1 MRFSLIQ
8 SMPARRV
15 EIWAIKT
22 TLSILKYPVIPA
34 LFSGPPALIKR
45 HTSLIHFKEG
55 VIAMQINRTNNLLYL
70 PAGSQQT
77 TSKPATTESPQV
89 TSVPVEVSPAPA
101 AAIPTTTATVNS
113 NPELGGT
120 YSSAG
125 YVEKK
130 FTPPELTS
138 LNDMSLSS
146 QLEVGKSMGV
156 FTKITLSKEG
166 VLVAKPDLTRA
177 VNSPEFVAS
186 AVTTIKD
193 FQEGIAVLKENS
205 THSNSK
211 ASDLL
216 SGSLRNLQN
225 VAARFHV
232 FA

>member
-1 MRFSLIQ
+1 
-8 SMPARRV
+8 
-15 EIWAIKT
+15 
-22 TLSILKYPVIPA
+22 
-34 LFSGPPALIKR
+34 
-45 HTSLIHFKEG
+45 
-55 VIAMQINRTNNLLYL
+55 MQINRTNNLLYL
-70 PAGSQQT
+70 PATSQQT
-77 TSKPATTESPQV
+77 TSKPATTESPQAA
-89 TSVPVEVSPAPA
+89 SVPAEVSPAPA
-101 AAIPTTTATVNS
+101 AAIPTTTTSATVSVNS
-113 NPELGGT
+113 SPELGGT
-120 YSSAG
+120 YSSSG

-130 FTPPELTS
+130 FVPPELTS

-166 VLVAKPDLTRA
+166 VLVAKPDQNRA
-177 VNSPEFVAS
+177 VNSPEFVAA
-186 AVTTIKD
+186 AVKTIKD

-205 THSNSK
+205 THSSSK

>member
-1 MRFSLIQ
+1 
-8 SMPARRV
+8 
-15 EIWAIKT
+15 
-22 TLSILKYPVIPA
+22 
-34 LFSGPPALIKR
+34 
-45 HTSLIHFKEG
+45 
-55 VIAMQINRTNNLLYL
+55 MQINRTNNLLYL
-70 PAGSQQT
+70 PATSQQT
-77 TSKPATTESPQV
+77 TSKPATTESPQAA
-89 TSVPVEVSPAPA
+89 SVPAEVSPAPA
-101 AAIPTTTATVNS
+101 AAIPTTTTSATVSVSVSVNS
-113 NPELGGT
+113 SPELGGT
-120 YSSAG
+120 YSSSG

-130 FTPPELTS
+130 FVPPELTS

-166 VLVAKPDLTRA
+166 VLVAKPDQNRA

-186 AVTTIKD
+186 AVKTIKD

-205 THSNSK
+205 THSSSK